1 MVVCHDIGRTGI
13 YHGIT
18 VLCILKYYAELYNM
32 KRFVIKLSLVLFLLC
47 TGAGVG
53 FEKVQAQCAMCSLTA
68 DASVKNGNK
77 QGETLNK
84 GIYVLLSAPYLAV
97 GVVGFIWY
105 KRFRK
110 NKPAEPFT

>member
-1 MVVCHDIGRTGI
+1 
-13 YHGIT
+13 
-18 VLCILKYYAELYNM
+18 M
-32 KRFVIKLSLVLFLLC
+32 KRIAIKLVLVLVLFC
-47 TGAGVG
+47 AGALVG
-53 FEKVQAQCAMCSLTA
+53 ADRTQAQCAMCSLTA

-110 NKPAEPFT
+110 NKSAEPFS

>member
-1 MVVCHDIGRTGI
+1 MAVCDRHRSTGI

-18 VLCILKYYAELYNM
+18 LLCILNYYTELYIM
-32 KRFVIKLSLVLFLLC
+32 KSLAVKLALVLMMLF
-47 TGAGVG
+47 TGAGLG
-53 FEKVQAQCAMCSLTA
+53 LNRAQAQCSMCSLTA
-68 DASVKNGNK
+68 DAAVKNGNK

-110 NKPAEPFT
+110 NKATEPFS

>member
-1 MVVCHDIGRTGI
+1 
-13 YHGIT
+13 
-18 VLCILKYYAELYNM
+18 M
-32 KRFVIKLSLVLFLLC
+32 KSLAVKLALVLMMLF
-47 TGAGVG
+47 TGAGLG
-53 FEKVQAQCAMCSLTA
+53 LNRAQAQCAMCSLTA

-110 NKPAEPFT
+110 NKATEPFS